1 MPTLPLP
8 SLEIIEEGRAYLKSA
23 LVIEQAGDTKLWR
36 PACVLAGF
44 SMELFLKSFLAKD
57 NSKLADTINGI
68 DIYSGA
74 VKSARG
80 HFLDTDIFQKITPEW
95 RQAIL
100 DTSERLSPGY
110 PLEQKLSEYSGY
122 FFNGRYGY
130 EANAIDVIRM
140 EVLDA
145 AEHLEKVCSKLITK
159 IYQPNEL

>member
-1 MPTLPLP
+1 MPKLMLP
-8 SLEIIEEGRAYLKSA
+8 SLEIIEEGRAYLKSS
-23 LVIEQAGDTKLWR
+23 LVIEQAGDTNLWR

-44 SMELFLKSFLAKD
+44 AMELFIKSFLAKD

-80 HFLDTDIFQKITPEW
+80 HYLDELFQKVTPEW

-110 PLEQKLSEYSGY
+110 PLEKKLAEYSGY
-122 FFNGRYGY
+122 FFEGRYGY
-130 EANAIDVIRM
+130 EAEAIGVIRM

-145 AEHLEKVCSKLITK
+145 AEHLERVCSELITK
-159 IYQPNEL
+159 VYQPNEL

>member
-1 MPTLPLP
+1 MSKLMLP

-23 LVIEQAGDTKLWR
+23 VVIEQAGDTNLWR

-44 SMELFLKSFLAKD
+44 AMELFIKSFLAKD
-57 NSKLADTINGI
+57 DSKLADTINGI

-74 VKSARG
+74 VSSAYG
-80 HFLDTDIFQKITPEW
+80 HYLDKLFLKLTPEW

-110 PLEQKLSEYSGY
+110 PLKQKLAEYSGY
-122 FFNGRYGY
+122 FFKGRYGY
-130 EANAIDVIRM
+130 EADAIGVIRM

-145 AEHLEKVCSKLITK
+145 AEHLERVCSELITK
-159 IYQPNEL
+159 VYQPNEL

>member
-1 MPTLPLP
+1 MPKLMLP
-8 SLEIIEEGRAYLKSA
+8 SLEIIEEGRAYLRSA
-23 LVIEQAGDTKLWR
+23 LVIEQAGDTNLWR
-36 PACVLAGF
+36 PACVLAGLA
-44 SMELFLKSFLAKD
+44 MELFLKSFLAKD
-57 NSKLADTINGI
+57 DSKLADTINGI

-80 HFLDTDIFQKITPEW
+80 HFLDTQLFQKITPEW

-110 PLEQKLSEYSGY
+110 PLQQKLTEYSGY

-130 EANAIDVIRM
+130 EANAIGVIRM

-145 AEHLEKVCSKLITK
+145 AEHLEKVCSELITK
-159 IYQPNEL
+159 VYQPNEL